1 MRRSQWLDKRDESLW
16 SEVEALKDSDLAP
29 SLTAISK
36 KLHGKYQLRSPEVPA
51 TITWENLR
59 SITLNGFKL
68 NIKITDEDIELVPTN
83 GESNGEQT
91 ASQTAEPINN

>member
-1 MRRSQWLDKRDESLW
+1 MIK
-16 SEVEALKDSDLAP
+16 
-29 SLTAISK
+29 SK
-36 KLHGKYQLRSPEVPA
+36 KTIDISLVAPA